1 MEHNSELVSAGKL
14 LHERAYSQR
23 SSRYK
28 EIAIDGIMIDYYDSK
43 NKIIHEIKKSKKI
56 SEAHYWQLKYYIYVL
71 KTNGINDVK
80 GILEYPLLRQKE
92 EVLLSSI
99 DIKKIEEIKT
109 EIEHLINQDICP
121 DKIQKSRCKS
131 CSYYDFCYSNE

>member
-1 MEHNSELVSAGKL
+1 MEHNSELVSEGKL

-23 SSRYK
+23 SDRYK
-28 EIAIDGIMIDYYDSK
+28 EVAIDGIMIDYYDSK

-71 KTNGINDVK
+71 KKNGIDGVI

-92 EVLLSSI
+92 EVFLSTI
-99 DIKKIEEIKT
+99 DVEKIEEIKT
-109 EIEHLINQDICP
+109 EIEHLVNQDICP
-121 DKIQKSRCKS
+121 EKIQKSRCKS